1 MPKVVHHESRRVEVA
16 EAAWRVIARGGI
28 AAATVRDIASEAGC
42 STGALAH
49 YFRGKG
55 DLLLYAL
62 QLAWNRAAER
72 MASSSRDLTGFE
84 ALRSVLMEALPLDEE
99 RRVEWQIWVSFWGR
113 AASDSS
119 LADEQRKRYAL
130 WRGLMRSLIQ
140 ACQRE
145 GSVRKDVDAEKEAD
159 MIVAFVDGIGTQ
171 ATLESDYLSTQRQTA
186 LIDRYLALLA
196 TDGL

>member
-1 MPKVVHHESRRVEVA
+1 MVA
-16 EAAWRVIARGGI
+16 GRSPGAIAWYV
-28 AAATVRDIASEAGC
+28 
-42 STGALAH
+42 
-49 YFRGKG
+49 RGKG
-55 DLLLYAL
+55 ALLLDAL
-62 QLAWNRAAER
+62 QRAWNRDAER
-72 MASSSRDLTGFE
+72 VASSSRDLTGFE
-84 ALRSVLMEALPLDEE
+84 ALRSGLMEAMPLDEE

-140 ACQRE
+140 TCQRE